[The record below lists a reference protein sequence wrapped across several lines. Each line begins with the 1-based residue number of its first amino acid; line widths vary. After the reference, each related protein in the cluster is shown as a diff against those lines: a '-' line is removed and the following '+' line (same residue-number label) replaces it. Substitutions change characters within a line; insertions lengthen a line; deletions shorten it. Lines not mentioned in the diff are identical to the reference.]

1 MVFFRKKGLLRKEF
15 DEKLLKQISDA
26 REKRMRQKMFLQK
39 VFEPSDELI
48 NEARITEAKYFFLI
62 KEAKN
67 RNLSMK

>member
-1 MVFFRKKGLLRKEF
+1 MFFRKKGLLRKEF